1 MSSNPSTESFKTAL
15 EKFHGLFFLF
25 EEFKNILQQEEENS
39 TSAYWMTFFDI
50 TQVLLDYAI
59 SICAGSWEL
68 HLAASER
75 MLPGF
80 MPMTAKITLA
90 IFPTTG
96 VGTSLFKDSHP
107 SVYEAYI
114 QGNFSTKRKVGKF
127 NILLP
132 DQVIEQTINK

>member
-1 MSSNPSTESFKTAL
+1 
-15 EKFHGLFFLF
+15 
-25 EEFKNILQQEEENS
+25 
-39 TSAYWMTFFDI
+39 MTFFDI
-50 TQVLLDYAI
+50 TQVLFDYAK

-75 MLPGF
+75 MLPWF
-80 MPMTAKITLA
+80 HAYDRQNYSRHFSY
-90 IFPTTG
+90 IFPG

-114 QGNFSTKRKVGKF
+114 QRNFSTKRKVGKF